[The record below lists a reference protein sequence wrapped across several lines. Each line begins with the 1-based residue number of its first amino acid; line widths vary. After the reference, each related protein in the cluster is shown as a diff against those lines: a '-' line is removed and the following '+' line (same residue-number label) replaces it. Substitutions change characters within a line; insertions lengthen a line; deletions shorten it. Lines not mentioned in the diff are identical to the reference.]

1 MQIKAPI
8 FQGTRN
14 KDILQDLRTL
24 FSITAGTVVLDREF
38 GIETDMLS
46 LPMEIAMNDFSVEVM
61 EKVDRYVP
69 RVMVDEVT
77 WDKSDFNQGI
87 LTPVI
92 SVSENDSYDGD
103 VVTVE
108 DDGHM
113 YDFWVNELEE

>member
-1 MQIKAPI
+1 MQINAPI

-46 LPMEIAMNDFSVEVM
+46 LPMEIAMNDFSVEAM

-103 VVTVE
+103 VVTVA

>member
-1 MQIKAPI
+1 M
-8 FQGTRN
+8 
-14 KDILQDLRTL
+14 
-24 FSITAGTVVLDREF
+24 
-38 GIETDMLS
+38 
-46 LPMEIAMNDFSVEVM
+46 
-61 EKVDRYVP
+61 
-69 RVMVDEVT
+69 T

-92 SVSENDSYDGD
+92 NVSENDSYDGD

>member
-1 MQIKAPI
+1 MQINTPV

-14 KDILQDLRTL
+14 KDILQ
-24 FSITAGTVVLDREF
+24 
-38 GIETDMLS
+38 
-46 LPMEIAMNDFSVEVM
+46 
-61 EKVDRYVP
+61 DRYVP

-87 LTPVI
+87 RTPVI